1 MKSYEEEYFKVFDV
15 PGHQHHLKFKATAD
29 TGRRRYSFTKLNA
42 DDGPI
47 CFRSSSD
54 SGLSFTKSDFLL
66 HGFFP
71 VVSKKVAKEVMSYD
85 INGFQLFPTELVSDN
100 GEKNEDF
107 FFFNAYQ
114 KLDCIDFRESEIFS
128 YSPEDC
134 SHEVQ
139 TYKLKVEVLDAIPI
153 EHRLIIR
160 PEKVA
165 GGGLLLHENIV
176 SRIKNYVD
184 KEKYRFFKLS
194 EYELGDRYR

>member
-1 MKSYEEEYFKVFDV
+1 MKSYEQEYFKVFDV
-15 PGHQHHLKFKATAD
+15 PEHQHHLQLKATAD
-29 TGRRRYSFTKLNA
+29 TGRRRYSFTKLNT

-47 CFRSSSD
+47 SFHCSSD
-54 SGLSFTKSDFLL
+54 SGLPFTKSDFVL

-71 VVSKKVAKEVMSYD
+71 VVSKKVVKELMSYD
-85 INGFQLFPTELVSDN
+85 INGFQLFPAVLVEDN
-100 GEKNEDF
+100 CEEHEDY

-114 KLDCIDFRESEIFS
+114 QQDCIDFRESEILG
-128 YSPEDC
+128 YSPED
-134 SHEVQ
+134 SRHEIQ
-139 TYKLKVEVLDAIPI
+139 RYKLKVEVLDAIPI
-153 EHRLIIR
+153 ERRLIIR

-176 SRIKNYVD
+176 ARIKNYVD